1 MEYHG
6 LKLASANFRAVPAT
20 PGIEAATPS
29 PLLRWLATPTIT
41 LQGGEEGMARHVY
54 YVLSAG
60 DKWKVRYNDKD
71 YSYDTQKAAIR
82 ASVDAAHKIGA
93 KDQDAQV
100 LIQGENGQWRTEW
113 TYGHDPYPPP
123 G

>member
-1 MEYHG
+1 
-6 LKLASANFRAVPAT
+6 
-20 PGIEAATPS
+20 
-29 PLLRWLATPTIT
+29 
-41 LQGGEEGMARHVY
+41 MARHVY